1 MELSD
6 LYDPQLVVIGLK
18 AANKN
23 DVFTAIGQLLVNA
36 DKITNIDEFLADV
49 QTREATASTGVGEGL
64 AIPHAKSPVV
74 KEASYAIANLATPFN
89 WDEDDD
95 EPTTLIV
102 MLAVPSAQAGTTHLK
117 LLSRLSVA
125 LMDEVFRAALVN
137 AKSEQEI
144 SNAILSKEGK

>member
-6 LYDPQLVVIGLK
+6 LYNPSLVSIGLE
-18 AANKN
+18 AADKD
-23 DVFTAIGQLLVNA
+23 DVFASIGQLLVDA
-36 DKITNIDEFLADV
+36 GKVTDITRFIADV
-49 QTREATASTGVGEGL
+49 QAREASYSTGVGGGL

-74 KEASYAIANLATPFN
+74 TDACYAIANLASPFK

-102 MLAVPSAQAGTTHLK
+102 LLAVPSEQAGTTHLK
-117 LLSRLSVA
+117 MLSRLSVA

-137 AKSEQEI
+137 AKSELEI
-144 SNAILSKEGK
+144 NNAILSKEGK